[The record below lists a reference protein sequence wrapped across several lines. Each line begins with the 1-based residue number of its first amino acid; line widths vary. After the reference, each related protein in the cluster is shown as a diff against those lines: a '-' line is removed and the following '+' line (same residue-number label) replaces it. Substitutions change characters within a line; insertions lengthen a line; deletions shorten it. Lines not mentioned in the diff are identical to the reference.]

1 MMAAPS
7 STSRRLLGGM
17 DPGVMPPTS
26 AWWPRDATKNLR
38 RGTRSAA
45 GGLVADARR
54 RGGRGALD
62 AALVEHRRDDGDV
75 GQVRPARQLRVVG
88 RQHVARAQALGR
100 ALALRAPEVRL
111 HARPLSV
118 PAQPGCTQR
127 APRSRALAGTGPR
140 RRLGQA
146 PTWNWMAADMA
157 PRCTGRC
164 GALATSAPEGSKS
177 AQLKSRRSLMLTLM
191 EVRCRTRPIC
201 SAMPMNLRR
210 SGALACVEPRVESCT
225 TPHGRPPFWRCRPMQ
240 RLHRL
245 HGRPGLHVTGKAQTK
260 RTRP

>member
-1 MMAAPS
+1 MGSTPGVAVALSCAAGACRPEARTWHRRQGPTWKRPARTSLNAMMAAPS

-38 RGTRSAA
+38 RGARSAA

-62 AALVEHRRDDGDV
+62 AALVEHGRDDGDV

-111 HARPLSV
+111 HARPQS
-118 PAQPGCTQR
+118 AQSAAVRSALRGRAHWQAQGRAGARGTR
-127 APRSRALAGTGPR
+127 APGTGWPR
-140 RRLGQA
+140 
-146 PTWNWMAADMA
+146 TW
-157 PRCTGRC
+157 
-164 GALATSAPEGSKS
+164 
-177 AQLKSRRSLMLTLM
+177 
-191 EVRCRTRPIC
+191 
-201 SAMPMNLRR
+201 
-210 SGALACVEPRVESCT
+210 
-225 TPHGRPPFWRCRPMQ
+225 
-240 RLHRL
+240 
-245 HGRPGLHVTGKAQTK
+245 RPGARAGAA
-260 RTRP
+260 RWRPARQRGRRARS